1 MRPFGGNV
9 KVEYDGGSYDVVV
22 VGAGHAGCEAAL
34 AAARLGCRTLVLT
47 MSLDH
52 VALMPCNPS
61 VGGPAKGHLV
71 REIDALGGEMGI
83 NTNRAAIQMR
93 VLNRGKGPAVQA
105 LRAQADK
112 KRYHESML
120 LTLMRQ
126 ENLVVRQ
133 AEVERLLVSGGELR
147 GVVTRTGAR
156 ISCRSLVLTGGTYL
170 RGRIIIGDVSYAG
183 GPNGQFASVALAE
196 NLRDLGLK
204 LRRFKTGTPPRV
216 ARASVDF
223 AKMIEQPGDPGELSF
238 SSFVPWDGG
247 EQVPCWLTYTNART
261 HAIIR
266 DNLHRAPLFSGM
278 IEGIGP
284 RYCPS
289 IEDKVVRFAQA
300 ERHQIFLEP
309 EGRHTDEMYVQG
321 LSTSLPEEVQLQV
334 LHSISGLEEAE
345 MVRPGYAIEYDC
357 LDPLQLRPTLEAKG
371 IAGLFTAGQVN
382 GTSGY
387 EEAAAQGLVAGIN
400 AALRAQ
406 GRPPFILKRSE
417 AYIGV
422 LIDDLVTKGTD
433 EPYRMLT
440 SRAEYRLLL
449 RQDNADLRLTRKGYE
464 LGLVDGRRLSMVED
478 KRERIASI
486 IQTLRQVRVRPDT
499 PGLSAAL
506 ARAGSAPLRAV
517 VTAEELLRRP
527 EVNYRILADLGLV
540 AWERE
545 DIVAEVEMEVK
556 YAGYIARQVAQVEK
570 MERLEDRALGDLAY
584 DRVPGLSREAREK
597 LQRVQPRTVGQAARI
612 PGVSPA
618 DITVLLV
625 HLQREQVGRGG

>member
-1 MRPFGGNV
+1 M
-9 KVEYDGGSYDVVV
+9 EYDGGSYEVVV

-71 REIDALGGEMGI
+71 REVDALGGQMGI
-83 NTNRAAIQMR
+83 NTNRTAIQMR

-133 AEVERLLVSGGELR
+133 AEVERLLVSGGQVE

-156 ISCRSLVLTGGTYL
+156 ISCRSVVLTGGTYL
-170 RGRIIIGDVSYAG
+170 QGRIIIGEVNYAG
-183 GPNGQFASVALAE
+183 GPSGQFASVALAE
-196 NLRDLGLK
+196 NLRDLGLRM
-204 LRRFKTGTPPRV
+204 RRFKTGTPPRV
-216 ARASVDF
+216 ARASLDF
-223 AKMIEQPGDPGELSF
+223 CQMIEQPGDPGELSF
-238 SSFVPWDGG
+238 SFFAPWEGG
-247 EQVPCWLTYTNART
+247 ERVSCWLTYTNART
-261 HAIIR
+261 HNLIK
-266 DNLHRAPLFSGM
+266 DNLHRAPLFTGM
-278 IEGIGP
+278 IAGVGP

-289 IEDKVVRFAQA
+289 IEDKVVRFAEA
-300 ERHQIFLEP
+300 ERHQVFLEP

-334 LHSISGLEEAE
+334 LHSIAGLEAAE

-357 LDPLQLRPTLEAKG
+357 LDPLQLHPTLEVKG
-371 IAGLFTAGQVN
+371 IAGLFTAGQIN

-387 EEAAAQGLVAGIN
+387 EEAAAQGLVAGVN
-400 AALRAQ
+400 AALRVQ
-406 GRPPFILKRSE
+406 GRPAFILGRSE

-449 RQDNADLRLTRKGYE
+449 RQGNADLRLTRKGYE
-464 LGLVDGRRLSMVED
+464 LGLVDGRRFGQVED
-478 KRERIASI
+478 KRQRIAAVVEA
-486 IQTLRQVRVRPDT
+486 LRQVRLRPDF
-499 PGLSAAL
+499 PGLETAL
-506 ARAGSAPLRAV
+506 VRAGSAPVRAV
-517 VTAEELLRRP
+517 ATAEELLRRP
-527 EVNYRILADLGLV
+527 EIEYRWLEDLGVVPALQ
-540 AWERE
+540 AELAE
-545 DIVAEVEMEVK
+545 EVEMEVK
-556 YAGYIARQVAQVEK
+556 YAGYIARQMAQVER
-570 MERLEDRALGDLAY
+570 MSRLEDRVLGEQGY
-584 DRVPGLSREAREK
+584 ERMPGLSREAREK

-625 HLQREQVGRGG
+625 HLQQERVRGSG

>member
-1 MRPFGGNV
+1 MG
-9 KVEYDGGSYDVVV
+9 YDGGTYDVVV

-34 AAARLGCRTLVLT
+34 AAARMGSRTLVLT

-105 LRAQADK
+105 LRAQTDK

-120 LTLMRQ
+120 LALMRQ
-126 ENLVVRQ
+126 ENLGVRQ
-133 AEVERLLVSGGELR
+133 AEVERLLISGGHLE
-147 GVVTRTGAR
+147 GVVTRTGAH

-170 RGRIIIGDVSYAG
+170 HGRIIIGEVSYAG
-183 GPNGQFASVALAE
+183 GPNGQFASLTLAE
-196 NLRDLGLK
+196 NLADLGLR

-216 ARASVDF
+216 ARGSVDF
-223 AKMIEQPGDPGELSF
+223 GKMIEMPGDPGEMSF
-238 SSFVPWDGG
+238 SFFLPRPPG
-247 EQVPCWLTYTNART
+247 EQVPCWLTYTTART
-261 HAIIR
+261 HAIIQE
-266 DNLHRAPLFSGM
+266 NLHRAPLFSGL
-278 IEGIGP
+278 IEGVGP

-289 IEDKVVRFAQA
+289 IEDKVVRFVQA
-300 ERHQIFLEP
+300 ERHQVFLEP

-334 LHSISGLEEAE
+334 LHSIAGLEVAE
-345 MVRPGYAIEYDC
+345 MLRPGYAIEYDC
-357 LDPLQLRPTLEAKG
+357 LNPLQLYPTLEVKG
-371 IAGLFTAGQVN
+371 IAGLFTAGQIN

-400 AALRAQ
+400 AALRVR
-406 GRPPFILKRSE
+406 GEPPFLLKRSD

-449 RQDNADLRLTRKGYE
+449 RQDNADLRLTRRGYD
-464 LGLVDGRRLSMVED
+464 LGLVDGRRLAKVDD
-478 KRERIASI
+478 KRETIGAVI
-486 IQTLRQVRVRPDT
+486 EALRRVRVRPGA
-499 PGLSAAL
+499 PGLAEVL
-506 ARAGSAPLRAV
+506 AKAGSAPLRTG

-527 EVNYRILADLGLV
+527 EIAYRELVKLGL
-540 AWERE
+540 APLERE
-545 DIVAEVEMEVK
+545 DIMAEVEMEVK

-570 MERLEDRALGDLAY
+570 IERLEERVLGELAY
-584 DRVPGLSREAREK
+584 DQVPGLSREAREK
-597 LQRVQPRTVGQAARI
+597 LQRVQPHTVGQAARV

-618 DITVLLV
+618 DIAVLLL
-625 HLQREQVGRGG
+625 HLQQERVGHGG